1 MNQIFFPHRRLRWS
15 DEYIHGW
22 TFCIPILSPQV
33 GLVRHMVGVITCYL
47 TMKLIFIEFYQV
59 FEVPSRDVLWEGGRE
74 GGREGDTSVEKS
86 NVDCT
91 VQWCKVGRVT
101 LSCTVQPGCQ
111 DCARPPPTNLPSTTI
126 YYYVVCTTTTTTMW
140 LVPIVILLIIA
151 CCPIT
156 FQSVIISL
164 WKALAWPTVGEAY

>member
-1 MNQIFFPHRRLRWS
+1 MNQIFFPHRRIRWS

-22 TFCIPILSPQV
+22 TFCIPILTTQV

-47 TMKLIFIEFYQV
+47 TMKLIFIWFLSSIWSSKPRCSV
-59 FEVPSRDVLWEGGRE
+59 RGRE
-74 GGREGDTSVEKS
+74 GGREDDTSVQKS

-126 YYYVVCTTTTTTMW
+126 YYYVQPLPCDWFPLSYYSVM
-140 LVPIVILLIIA
+140 LAAPLLSNLSSFHYEKHE
-151 CCPIT
+151 PDP
-156 FQSVIISL
+156 L
-164 WKALAWPTVGEAY
+164 